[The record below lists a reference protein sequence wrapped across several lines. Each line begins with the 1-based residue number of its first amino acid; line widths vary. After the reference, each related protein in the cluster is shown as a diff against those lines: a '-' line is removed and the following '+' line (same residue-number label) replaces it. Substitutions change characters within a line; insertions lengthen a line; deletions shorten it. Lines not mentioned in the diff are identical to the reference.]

1 MNEFIQMLLNADDA
15 IKVGGLYLICAI
27 VFAENG
33 LFFGFFLPGDYLLFL
48 AGMYCESKLN
58 VNIVTLLSTVTL
70 SSIIGCYFGYGFGWF
85 LGNSILNKK
94 DSLFFKKSYLVRTR
108 AYFIKYGG
116 KTLIVSRFLPVVRT
130 FAPILAGIIKM
141 DFKKFTF
148 FNVVGGVVWVFSLVL
163 AGYYLS
169 RIFPSL
175 QHYVEYVV
183 FFFIALTSIVFI
195 KGYLESRK
203 KKLVK
208 A

>member
-1 MNEFIQMLLNADDA
+1 MLLNADDA

-48 AGMYCESKLN
+48 AGMYCETKLN

-70 SSIIGCYFGYGFGWF
+70 SSIIGCYFGYAFGWF
-85 LGNSILNKK
+85 LGNRFLNKK
-94 DSLFFKKSYLVRTR
+94 ESIFYKYLIRTR

-141 DFKKFTF
+141 DLKKFTL
-148 FNVVGGVVWVFSLVL
+148 FNILGGVIWVFSLVL
-163 AGYYLS
+163 SGYYLTKFYPPL
-169 RIFPSL
+169 IDM
-175 QHYVEYVV
+175 VEWVV
-183 FFFIALTSIVFI
+183 FFFIALTTIVFI
-195 KGYLESRK
+195 KGYFESRK
-203 KKLVK
+203 KKKVRVRVS